1 MASSNVNFV
10 SRDEYKAKKAL
21 DEARKAGKVP
31 AELDEEGKEIN
42 PHMPKYIIDAPWY
55 LNQNQPSLKHHKF
68 KEEKQKVGIENRS
81 IKGQRVVQNVSKFR
95 KGACENCGAMSHKSK
110 ECFER
115 PKKVNVK

>member
-31 AELDEEGKEIN
+31 AERDEEGKEIN

-55 LNQNQPSLKHHKF
+55 LNQNQPSLKHHRF
-68 KEEKQKVGIENRS
+68 KEERQRTGIDTS
-81 IKGQRVVQNVSKFR
+81 CPKG
-95 KGACENCGAMSHKSK
+95 
-110 ECFER
+110 
-115 PKKVNVK
+115 